1 MNEITGA
8 ALDAAV
14 AAALAVPDLVTRPSG
29 QPAYESTFDP
39 EVPAHEYDLKAYK
52 MYRWF
57 NPSHDGDLAMKL
69 LIEHGISLICED
81 TPNLDVK
88 WLACWSPHSG
98 EWGDTDGK
106 YAAWGPT
113 PQVAI
118 CRALVRRAKVQ
129 AYEARRD
136 AHNAYWAEV
145 LEVANRRAF
154 DAAVARKPHTVFAND
169 DEKVAYIWC
178 MDRAAIRMKIISG
191 EATSAAFEQ
200 LAPMPPPFTDT
211 DGSVVYPLSDGR
223 EKFVADYD
231 PAFYRDAVMG
241 NPFL

>member
-1 MNEITGA
+1 MQLGHNHDNRTEVHIQG
-8 ALDAAV
+8 
-14 AAALAVPDLVTRPSG
+14 LASPWNPATSYSYAMELLV
-29 QPAYESTFDP
+29 
-39 EVPAHEYDLKAYK
+39 EYDL
-52 MYRWF
+52 
-57 NPSHDGDLAMKL
+57 
-69 LIEHGISLICED
+69 SLICED
-81 TPNLDVK
+81 TPNLDAK
-88 WLACWSPHSG
+88 WCACWNFDRSHDENDFCTVG
-98 EWGDTDGK
+98 LYE
-106 YAAWGPT
+106 AWGPT
-113 PQVAI
+113 PSIAI
-118 CRALVRRAKVQ
+118 CRALVRRAKDQ
-129 AYEARRD
+129 AHSARRD
-136 AHNAYWAEV
+136 AHNAYWADV
-145 LEVANRRAF
+145 IEVANRRAF

>member
-14 AAALAVPDLVTRPSG
+14 AAALGREHRVVQLGHNHDNRTEVHIQGLASPWNPATSYSYAMELLV
-29 QPAYESTFDP
+29 
-39 EVPAHEYDLKAYK
+39 EYD
-52 MYRWF
+52 
-57 NPSHDGDLAMKL
+57 
-69 LIEHGISLICED
+69 ISLLCED
-81 TPNLDVK
+81 TPNADAK
-88 WLACWSPHSG
+88 WQAGWTPY
-98 EWGDTDGK
+98 TDEFDEVMCK
-106 YAAWGPT
+106 HAAWGPT
-113 PQVAI
+113 PSIAI
-118 CRALVRRAKVQ
+118 CRALVRRAKDQ
-129 AYEARRD
+129 AHSARRD
-136 AHNAYWAEV
+136 AHNAYWADV
-145 LEVANRRAF
+145 IEVANRRAF